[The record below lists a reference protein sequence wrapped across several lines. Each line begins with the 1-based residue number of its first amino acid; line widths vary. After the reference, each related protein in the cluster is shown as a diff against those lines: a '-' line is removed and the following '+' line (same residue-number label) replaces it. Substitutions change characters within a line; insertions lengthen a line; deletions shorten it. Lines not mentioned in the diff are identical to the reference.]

1 MKQLCYP
8 FDPAYI
14 MQNRRALRAEL
25 IADGTPRIKKKIA
38 VLGGSTTND
47 ICRLLELFLLD
58 AGIEP
63 SFWQSEYNRFFEDA
77 VFDNA
82 ELDEFQPDIIY
93 IHTTNRNLSEG
104 LPDMTFSKEAVDA
117 LLERQFAHFETVWS
131 KLNERFGCTIIQNNF
146 EPPFYRLLG
155 NRDCY
160 DHRGAV
166 RYINRLNERFAEY
179 ADTHIGF
186 YINDICYLASSF
198 GLDRWT
204 DLTYWYMFKYAM
216 CSEAMPYFAYNLAAI
231 IKSVYGKNKKVLALD
246 MDNTL
251 WGGIVGD
258 DGVENLELGEET
270 PTAQGYDEFQKY
282 IKQQKQLGVLLTINS
297 KNDYENAIAGL
308 KHPDSRFSPDD
319 FTMIKANWNPKDI
332 NLKDTAAALE
342 LGTDSFVFVD
352 DNPAERDIVA
362 ANVPGVAV
370 PEIGEIQDYIRTL
383 DKSAFFEVTSFTD
396 EDMNRGEMYAQ
407 NAKRAEMKSEYAD
420 YGEYLTNL
428 QMKGEIQSFIPMY
441 ISRIAQLTNKSNQF
455 NVTTRR
461 YTVEDIEKCAVS
473 PDYITLYGRLS
484 DRFGDNGVVS
494 VVIGKKDGNALH
506 IDVWLMSCRVLKR
519 DMEYAMLDALVAK
532 CRNQGI
538 DMIYGYYYPTKKNGM
553 VKELFADFGFEKQS
567 DTDGNTVWMLKTA
580 DYTNK
585 NRYIDVPQEETDA

>member
-82 ELDEFQPDIIY
+82 ELDEFHPDIIY

-319 FTMIKANWNPKDI
+319 FTVIKANWNPKDI

-567 DTDGNTVWMLKTA
+567 DTDGNIVWMLKTA
-580 DYTNK
+580 GYTNK

>member
-77 VFDNA
+77 VFENA
-82 ELDEFQPDIIY
+82 ELDEFHPDIIY

-179 ADTHIGF
+179 ADSHTGF

-538 DMIYGYYYPTKKNGM
+538 DTIYGYYYPTKKNGM

>member
-82 ELDEFQPDIIY
+82 ELDEFHPDIIY
-93 IHTTNRNLSEG
+93 IHTTNRNLTEG

-258 DGVENLELGEET
+258 DGIENLELGEET

-319 FTMIKANWNPKDI
+319 FTVIKANWNPKDI

-396 EDMNRGEMYAQ
+396 EDMTRGEMYVQ
-407 NAKRAEMKSEYAD
+407 NAKRDEMQSEYAD
-420 YGEYLTNL
+420 
-428 QMKGEIQSFIPMY
+428 
-441 ISRIAQLTNKSNQF
+441 
-455 NVTTRR
+455 
-461 YTVEDIEKCAVS
+461 
-473 PDYITLYGRLS
+473 
-484 DRFGDNGVVS
+484 
-494 VVIGKKDGNALH
+494 
-506 IDVWLMSCRVLKR
+506 
-519 DMEYAMLDALVAK
+519 
-532 CRNQGI
+532 
-538 DMIYGYYYPTKKNGM
+538 
-553 VKELFADFGFEKQS
+553 
-567 DTDGNTVWMLKTA
+567 
-580 DYTNK
+580 
-585 NRYIDVPQEETDA
+585 

>member
-77 VFDNA
+77 VFENA
-82 ELDEFQPDIIY
+82 ELDEFHPDIIY

-117 LLERQFAHFETVWS
+117 LVEKQFAHFETVWS

-319 FTMIKANWNPKDI
+319 FTVIKANWNPKDI

-455 NVTTRR
+455 NVTTKR

-580 DYTNK
+580 GYTNK